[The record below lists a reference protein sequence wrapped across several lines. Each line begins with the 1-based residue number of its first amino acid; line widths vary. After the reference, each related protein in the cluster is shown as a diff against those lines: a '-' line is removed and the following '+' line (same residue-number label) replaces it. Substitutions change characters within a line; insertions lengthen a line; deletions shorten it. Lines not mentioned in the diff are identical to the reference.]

1 MIVAI
6 YFVLSRQEPYQSPKP
21 KTATLKTKKQ
31 INSYLNQLKKLGIEE
46 HLIEKI
52 QQESRFFTET
62 QTNSDMKLTSLTEW
76 AKIV

>member
-1 MIVAI
+1 
-6 YFVLSRQEPYQSPKP
+6 VLSRLEPYQTPKP
-21 KTATLKTKKQ
+21 KESTRKTKKQ

-62 QTNSDMKLTSLTEW
+62 QKNSTMKLTPPTEW

>member
-6 YFVLSRQEPYQSPKP
+6 YFVLSRKEPYQAPKP
-21 KTATLKTKKQ
+21 KESTRKTKKQ
-31 INSYLNQLKKLGIEE
+31 INSYLKQLQKLGIEE

-62 QTNSDMKLTSLTEW
+62 QTNSQMKLTPPTQWE
-76 AKIV
+76 

>member
-6 YFVLSRQEPYQSPKP
+6 YFVLSRLEPYQVPKP
-21 KTATLKTKKQ
+21 KESTRKTKKK

-46 HLIEKI
+46 HLIEQI

-62 QTNSDMKLTSLTEW
+62 KTNSEMKLTPFTE
-76 AKIV
+76 

>member
-6 YFVLSRQEPYQSPKP
+6 YFVLSKHEPYQAPKP
-21 KTATLKTKKQ
+21 KETTRKTKKQ
-31 INSYLNQLKKLGIEE
+31 IKSYLNQLKKIGIEE

-62 QTNSDMKLTSLTEW
+62 KTNSDMKLTPPTEW
-76 AKIV
+76 A

>member
-6 YFVLSRQEPYQSPKP
+6 YFVLSKLEPYQAPKP
-21 KTATLKTKKQ
+21 KESTRKTKKQ
-31 INSYLNQLKKLGIEE
+31 IKGYLNQLRELGIEE

-62 QTNSDMKLTSLTEW
+62 KTNSDMKLTPPTEW
-76 AKIV
+76 A

>member
-6 YFVLSRQEPYQSPKP
+6 YFVLTRLEPYQAPKP
-21 KTATLKTKKQ
+21 KESTRKTKRQ
-31 INSYLNQLKKLGIEE
+31 INSYLKQLQKLGIEE

-62 QTNSDMKLTSLTEW
+62 NKSSTMKLTPPTKW
-76 AKIV
+76 A

>member
-6 YFVLSRQEPYQSPKP
+6 YFVLSRLEPYQTPKP
-21 KTATLKTKKQ
+21 KESTRKTKKQ

-46 HLIEKI
+46 HLIDKI

-62 QTNSDMKLTSLTEW
+62 KMNSKMKLTPSTEW
-76 AKIV
+76 T

>member
-6 YFVLSRQEPYQSPKP
+6 YFVLSKHEPYQAPKP
-21 KTATLKTKKQ
+21 KESTRKTKKQ
-31 INSYLNQLKKLGIEE
+31 IKSYLNQLRELGIEE

-62 QTNSDMKLTSLTEW
+62 KTNSDMKLTPPTEW
-76 AKIV
+76 A

>member
-6 YFVLSRQEPYQSPKP
+6 YFVLNRLEPYQAPKP
-21 KTATLKTKKQ
+21 KESTRKTKKQ
-31 INSYLNQLKKLGIEE
+31 IKSYLKQLQKLGIEE

-62 QTNSDMKLTSLTEW
+62 QTNSYMKLTPPTEW
-76 AKIV
+76 E

>member
-6 YFVLSRQEPYQSPKP
+6 YFVLSRLEPYQAPIPKES
-21 KTATLKTKKQ
+21 TRKTKKQ
-31 INSYLNQLKKLGIEE
+31 ITGYLKQLQKLGIEE

-62 QTNSDMKLTSLTEW
+62 LTNSYMKLTPSTEW
-76 AKIV
+76 A

>member
-6 YFVLSRQEPYQSPKP
+6 YFVLSRKEPYQAPKP
-21 KTATLKTKKQ
+21 KESTRKTKKQ
-31 INSYLNQLKKLGIEE
+31 INSYLRQLQKLGIEE

-62 QTNSDMKLTSLTEW
+62 QTNSKMKLTPPTEW
-76 AKIV
+76 E

>member
-6 YFVLSRQEPYQSPKP
+6 YFVLSRLEPYQAPKP
-21 KTATLKTKKQ
+21 KDSTRKTKKQ

-62 QTNSDMKLTSLTEW
+62 QTNSYMKLTPFTE
-76 AKIV
+76 

>member
-6 YFVLSRQEPYQSPKP
+6 YFVLSRLEPYQAPKP
-21 KTATLKTKKQ
+21 KASTRKTKKQ

-62 QTNSDMKLTSLTEW
+62 KMNSPMKLTPFTE
-76 AKIV
+76 